1 MRGVRNTTDGIRV
14 VPTEV
19 DPTGKVRVTVAT
31 SGICGSDVHLISYGP
46 TAVTLGHECA
56 GRLDDGTPVA
66 VLPPVAC
73 GTCPR
78 CRAGQEQQCPEAFGA
93 LYGITLD
100 GGMADEIWVDPRNAT
115 PLDPALPLEQANL
128 VEPLA
133 VALHGA
139 NRAGVVDGSRVLVIG
154 AGPIGLCSI
163 AAARALGAT
172 VDLQARRPRRIEAGE
187 RLGAGTAV
195 GSDYDVVLE
204 AGGTQGSL
212 DDAVRLVAPGGT
224 VGVVGSYWDPVQIGI
239 GFQAKEVSLVP
250 AFTYGHHH
258 GVSEF
263 EEAARLLTG
272 LPDLAGAVVTHRF
285 GLDDAAEAFRVAG
298 DRSEDAIKVVL
309 VP

>member
-14 VPTEV
+14 VPTEP
-19 DPTGKVRVTVAT
+19 DPAGKVRVTVAA
-31 SGICGSDVHLISYGP
+31 SGICGSDIHLVSFGP

-66 VLPPVAC
+66 VLPPVSC
-73 GTCPR
+73 GTCAR
-78 CRAGQEQQCPEAFGA
+78 CLAGQEQQCPQALGA
-93 LYGITLD
+93 LYGVTLD
-100 GGMADEIWVDPRNAT
+100 GGLADEIWVDPRNAT
-115 PLDPALPLEQANL
+115 PLDPGLPLEQANL

-139 NRAGVVDGSRVLVIG
+139 HRAGVVDGARVLVIG

-163 AAARALGAT
+163 AAARSLGAT

-195 GSDYDVVLE
+195 GSDYDIVLE

-224 VGVVGSYWDPVQIGI
+224 VGVVGSYWDPVQLGL

-263 EEAARLLTG
+263 AAAARLLAG
-272 LPDLAGAVVTHRF
+272 LPDLDGAVVTHRF

-298 DRSEDAIKVVL
+298 DRDEDAIKVVL